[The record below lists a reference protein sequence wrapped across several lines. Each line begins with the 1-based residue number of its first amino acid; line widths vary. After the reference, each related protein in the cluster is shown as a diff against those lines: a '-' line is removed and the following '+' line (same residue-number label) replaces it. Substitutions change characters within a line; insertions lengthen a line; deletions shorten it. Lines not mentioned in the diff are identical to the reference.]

1 MLEPISLDN
10 EQVIIHAFRAEEF
23 SRYRQLVNEIYQI
36 LSDEETLRFIPEKR
50 LNSVEEAESWLKASI
65 LNYHCGRNFIHFIT
79 DKKSGKLLGMIDI
92 VSPSRAKEHYQLKQY
107 SYFIEFYLKSN
118 AKGRKIMTG
127 LLPRIVVQLQQRK
140 VQCLAAVSNRHN
152 HAALKV
158 LGRAGFEYRSPFD
171 DRQDLYQLRVS
182 SDVIRKAG

>member
-23 SRYRQLVNEIYQI
+23 SRYGQLVNEIYQI

-50 LNSVEEAESWLKASI
+50 LNSVEEAEAWLKASI
-65 LNYHCGRNFIHFIT
+65 LNYHCGRNFMHFIT
-79 DKKSGKLLGMIDI
+79 DRKSGKLLGMIDI
-92 VSPSRAKEHYQLKQY
+92 VSPARAREHYRLKHY
-107 SYFIEFYLKSN
+107 SHFIEFYLKSN

-127 LLPRIVVQLQQRK
+127 LLPRIIAQLQQREI
-140 VQCLAAVSNRHN
+140 QYLAAVSNRQN

-158 LGRAGFEYRSPFD
+158 LGRAGFEYRSAFD
-171 DRQDLYQLRVS
+171 ARQDLYQLQ
-182 SDVIRKAG
+182 A